1 MVNAFQ
7 ISSFIHSKGIFPLKN
22 FCILKSDS
30 NFDKNDNKRTGSFI
44 IEKAGTV
51 AAGGMAQFG

>member
-1 MVNAFQ
+1 MLSKSLLSYTVKVYFLWK
-7 ISSFIHSKGIFPLKN
+7 ILHSEI
-22 FCILKSDS
+22 KSDS